1 MPGIRLEHVAKVY
14 KDSKRGVSETFE
26 ADLAIKQGEFVFVT
40 GGAGAGKS
48 TLLELIAGEI
58 EPDRGSVWLG
68 GAELSRLKKSDL
80 ARARSEY
87 MGLVLQDSE
96 LRRTETV
103 FKNLAST
110 GGLEYLKDKLFHR
123 PRIEKALSLVGMPGS
138 EDRYPTEL
146 TSSECRRVELAR
158 AIWRSPSI
166 LVLDGLTERADDD
179 TIWDML
185 HLLTALNKRGTTV
198 IFATD
203 DPSYGSILGK
213 RVIAL
218 SAGKVVSD
226 GYRGANTER

>member
-14 KDSKRGVSETFE
+14 KDSKRGVSETLE
-26 ADLAIKQGEFVFVT
+26 ADFAVRQGEFVFIA
-40 GGAGAGKS
+40 GGEGSGRN
-48 TLLELIAGEI
+48 TLMELIAGEI
-58 EPDRGSVWLG
+58 EPDRGLVWLG
-68 GAELSRLKKSDL
+68 GAALSSLTKSDL

-103 FKNLAST
+103 FKNLASI
-110 GGLEYLKDKLFHR
+110 GGLEYLKDKLFNR

-138 EDRYPTEL
+138 AERYPPEL
-146 TSSECRRVELAR
+146 SSSECRRVELAR

-198 IFATD
+198 IFAAD
-203 DPSYGSILGK
+203 DGGYGSILGK
-213 RVIAL
+213 RVITL
-218 SAGKVVSD
+218 SEGKVVSD
-226 GYRGANTER
+226 GYRG